1 MEYNEEDFLQ
11 LSGLQHFIFCP
22 RQWALIHIE
31 NQWAENKKT
40 VDGEFF
46 HQKAHD
52 SASHEK
58 RGDILVSRGMYI
70 HSRSLGIT
78 GQCDI
83 VEFHRNEKGVTLSKE
98 EGKWLPFPIEYKR
111 GRAKKDLSDKAQVC
125 AQAMCLEEMYCCDI
139 PQGAIFY
146 GEPRRRLELEF
157 SEDLRDTVRDSLKKM
172 HELYKKG
179 KTPRAKY
186 RSVCESCSLKEICV
200 PELSSRESVNTYIRR
215 MVKMD
220 S

>member
-52 SASHEK
+52 STSHEK
-58 RGDILVSRGMYI
+58 RGDILVTRGMYI
-70 HSRSLGIT
+70 HSRYLGIT

-83 VEFHRNEKGVTLSKE
+83 VEFHRDEKGVALAKE
-98 EGKWLPFPIEYKR
+98 KGKWLPFPIEYKR
-111 GRAKKDLSDKAQVC
+111 GRAKNDLSDKAQVC
-125 AQAMCLEEMYCCDI
+125 AQAMCLEEMCCCDI
-139 PQGAIFY
+139 HQGAIFY
-146 GEPRRRLELEF
+146 GEPRRRLEFEF
-157 SEDLRDTVRDSLKKM
+157 SKDLRDTVRDSLKKM
-172 HELYKKG
+172 HELYQKG

-186 RSVCESCSLKEICV
+186 RPVCDSCSLKEMCV
-200 PELSSRESVNTYIRR
+200 PELSSRESVNAYITR

-220 S
+220 L